1 MRSTTLNELRLPHYN
16 AAAAPSLGL
25 MPSYKEQHSSTLLL
39 PTHDPLAASSSSY
52 KGPSPLDTAYLNPAD
67 VHTFSPRGTNR
78 ACSHSLEFFEHSPGR
93 CTSATGVRQATSA
106 NSTFSRG
113 LLSPPKLLT
122 KQRQAKRHNQPQHP
136 RQLFPPTLPLPRTF
150 LDEPQRISGIPSFS
164 SILGNQPPE
173 STTICL
179 NQSSS
184 PSASRGIIDE
194 SKEGQILPTLS
205 SVLSSIIASKQDPL
219 HTLSSADACVSPSW
233 AFPAFLDATSRWSP
247 SFNPPTPCS
256 LPALAP
262 SSHLSSPLP
271 VHSSSSP
278 LSSPLPFV
286 SSPPL
291 GSVVPYVEEAPQG
304 FSPLPTYYSNP
315 AECSTEELNRP
326 LQINPPS
333 PDTKPPLGQERE
345 DGVNIRACDPRNESN
360 SHSGTLESQQQLGL
374 GSGKVRRP
382 VNSFLIFANQFRKD
396 VQKKHAQLSNKAVS
410 ILLGNMWKRLSN
422 EDKTPYKLMA
432 QQVRENH
439 KTLYPDFVYK
449 SKRRAQ
455 SKRPL
460 DAASED
466 SNKPTKKRLWSTKN
480 CQDNPSPCFWNYLI
494 SKYCLNLNFF
504 IIFFWSTQNST
515 SILRSSQDYHIHTWN
530 R

>member
-1 MRSTTLNELRLPHYN
+1 MRSTTLSELRLPHN
-16 AAAAPSLGL
+16 AAASPSFDF
-25 MPSYKEQHSSTLLL
+25 MPSYKEQHSSTLL
-39 PTHDPLAASSSSY
+39 PTHDPLASY
-52 KGPSPLDTAYLNPAD
+52 KGPSPPDTAYLNSAD
-67 VHTFSPRGTNR
+67 GNLQTFSPR
-78 ACSHSLEFFEHSPGR
+78 ACSHSMEFFDHSPGS
-93 CTSATGVRQATSA
+93 CTPAVGIRQATSA
-106 NSTFSRG
+106 NSTFRRG

-173 STTICL
+173 SIAICL
-179 NQSSS
+179 NQSSF
-184 PSASRGIIDE
+184 PSASRGIVDE
-194 SKEGQILPTLS
+194 SKDGQILPTLS
-205 SVLSSIIASKQDPL
+205 SVLSSIIASKHDPL
-219 HTLSSADACVSPSW
+219 HTLSSADACVSHSR
-233 AFPAFLDATSRWSP
+233 AFPAFLDATHQWSP
-247 SFNPPTPCS
+247 SFNSPTPCS

-262 SSHLSSPLP
+262 SPHLSSPIP

-278 LSSPLPFV
+278 ISSPLPFV
-286 SSPPL
+286 SSPTL
-291 GSVVPYVEEAPQG
+291 SSVVPCVEEAPQG
-304 FSPLPTYYSNP
+304 FSSLPSYYSNP
-315 AECSTEELNRP
+315 AERSSEELNRP
-326 LQINPPS
+326 LKINPSS
-333 PDTKPPLGQERE
+333 PDTTNQSLGQGRE
-345 DGVNIRACDPRNESN
+345 DDVKIRTYDPRNESN
-360 SHSGTLESQQQLGL
+360 SDNGTPQSQQQLEL

-382 VNSFLIFANQFRKD
+382 VNSFLIFANQYRKD

-460 DAASED
+460 GAASED
-466 SNKPTKKRLWSTKN
+466 NNKSIKKRRQSYDQQNTKTIR
-480 CQDNPSPCFWNYLI
+480 PHVSEI
-494 SKYCLNLNFF
+494 
-504 IIFFWSTQNST
+504 T
-515 SILRSSQDYHIHTWN
+515 
-530 R
+530 